1 MHILM
6 VGDVVGRAGRRAV
19 REHLSKLVRDFD
31 IDFVICNAENAA
43 GGSGITREV
52 ANELFKYGTDVLTT
66 GNHVWD
72 KKEIYEFIEAEPR
85 LLRPA
90 NYPPGV
96 PGMGYGVFGSRSG
109 VKIGII
115 NLAGRVFLLHYDCP
129 FRKADEIV
137 SVLREKTRIICIDF
151 HAEATSEKTAFGW
164 YVDGRVSAVFGTH
177 THVQTADERILPGGT
192 AYITDVG
199 MTGPRD
205 SVIGVK
211 KGIVIDRFMTQMPKR
226 FEVATGAYQL
236 NAVMITVD
244 EKTGRSRHIARIS
257 LEEGGE

>member
-1 MHILM
+1 MNILM
-6 VGDVVGRAGRRAV
+6 IGDVVGRAGRRAL
-19 REHLSKLVRDFD
+19 REYLAKLIRDYN

-52 ANELFKYGTDVLTT
+52 ANELLDYGTDVLTT

-72 KKEIYEFIEAEPR
+72 KKEIYEFIETEPR

-90 NYPPGV
+90 NYPPGA
-96 PGMGYGVFGSRSG
+96 PGMGYGVFTTRSG
-109 VKIGII
+109 MKVGII
-115 NLAGRVFLLHYDCP
+115 NLAGRVFLPHFDCP
-129 FRKADEIV
+129 FRKADEV
-137 SVLREKTRIICIDF
+137 LPVLREKTQVICVDF
-151 HAEATSEKTAFGW
+151 HAEATSEKTALGW
-164 YVDGRVSAVFGTH
+164 YLDGRVTAVLGTH
-177 THVQTADERILPGGT
+177 THIQTADERILPGGT

-211 KGIVIDRFMTQMPKR
+211 KEIVIEKYITQMPKR

-236 NAVMITVD
+236 NAVVITVD
-244 EKTGRSRHIARIS
+244 EKTGRSCSIARIS
-257 LEEGGE
+257 LQEGGV